1 MLRFTHRI
9 RRLLAPLLVMAL
21 GVVAS
26 SSTTLASAETQPAP
40 ETGVV
45 VDAPVVEPAYL
56 FAYIA
61 LAYVVGFVVVALD
74 EQGRCGLWEDVAGV
88 SDDVFDF

>member
-21 GVVAS
+21 GVMAS
-26 SSTTLASAETQPAP
+26 SSTTLASAETQPAL
-40 ETGVV
+40 EAGVV
-45 VDAPVVEPAYL
+45 ADAPVVEPAYV
-56 FAYIA
+56 FAYLA
-61 LAYVVGFVVVALD
+61 LAYVVGFVMTALD
-74 EQGRCGLWEDVAGV
+74 EQGRCGLWGGVAGA